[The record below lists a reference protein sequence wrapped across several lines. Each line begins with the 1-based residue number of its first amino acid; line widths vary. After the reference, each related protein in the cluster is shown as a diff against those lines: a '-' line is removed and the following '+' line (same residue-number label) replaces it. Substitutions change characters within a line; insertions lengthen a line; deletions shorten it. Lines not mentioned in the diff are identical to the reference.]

1 MHFKVFFICFLRPPT
16 GNENEDACYGS
27 PSNVAEAI
35 TVGATDRQVQFV
47 TSICIITKLVHI
59 RTV

>member
-1 MHFKVFFICFLRPPT
+1 MFLTSPT

-47 TSICIITKLVHI
+47 TSVMCYYQTC
-59 RTV
+59 T